1 MCLCSIGMGALPE
14 RRSGDGHQ
22 VGNEICLLGSVEVAG
37 VQALIQSC
45 LLPDR
50 GGVGSSLRK
59 QRDL

>member
-14 RRSGDGHQ
+14 RRSRDGHP

-50 GGVGSSLRK
+50 GGVGSSL
-59 QRDL
+59 